1 MADGTNGKDRE
12 KQGPASSLGFTLPF
26 ADEVPAGTLANPVAV
41 MAAATAAS
49 VAIGTQF
56 ATAFLGLMQAS
67 MEAIGR
73 TDARDAAAQR
83 AEPKG
88 ADARDAEARSAA
100 PEVKTE
106 TAPAATVVAATEA
119 PVVTPKVATPKPVRK
134 AAERAEKATAKAAT
148 QRSKAASSVAEP
160 VKAPAAK
167 AKASKPAAR
176 KAKADDLKKISGIG
190 PKLEDLLN
198 GMGVARYAAIAAWT
212 DKDVEHF
219 DRELG
224 LDGRIAKDDWI
235 AQAKAL
241 LR

>member
-12 KQGPASSLGFTLPF
+12 QQGPASSLGFTLPF
-26 ADEVPAGTLANPVAV
+26 ADEVPAGALANPVAV

-67 MEAIGR
+67 M
-73 TDARDAAAQR
+73 DAAAR
-83 AEPKG
+83 SEPKT
-88 ADARDAEARSAA
+88 DQPNAA
-100 PEVKTE
+100 PEPSVSQAE
-106 TAPAATVVAATEA
+106 PAHAPVAPVESAPVAEA
-119 PVVTPKVATPKPVRK
+119 PSKAKAKPVRK
-134 AAERAEKATAKAAT
+134 VAEPVAVKADAPVKATARRMKAAP
-148 QRSKAASSVAEP
+148 SVAEP
-160 VKAPAAK
+160 APAPKAK
-167 AKASKPAAR
+167 AVKSKASKPAAR

-198 GMGVARYAAIAAWT
+198 GMGVASYAAIAAWT